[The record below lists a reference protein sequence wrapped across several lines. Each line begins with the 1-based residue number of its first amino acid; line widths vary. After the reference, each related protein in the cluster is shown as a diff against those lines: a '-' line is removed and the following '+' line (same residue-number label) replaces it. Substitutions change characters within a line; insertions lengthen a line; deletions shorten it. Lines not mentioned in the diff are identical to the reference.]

1 MSAVAMYGQQQSA
14 SLERRLE
21 QIFKVVEWAIFLG
34 LCFAAYF
41 VMVGVWEHYMSLDA
55 NLKRL
60 TESISDAPT
69 MLITFHPTINNANGK
84 EFEFRNDFNLSY
96 SIWGGE
102 FPIINLTSGMNYIKT
117 DGMNFPVKYE
127 KLRGRGHKI
136 SSDFIS
142 ASSEAIISVHFD
154 KSIMLEDL
162 PRVEIYITSEEN
174 AYGTNIW
181 RHILILFR
189 QTWAISIHDGEYHAR
204 RFFQKNLK

>member
-96 SIWGGE
+96 SIWGWKHLAGVG
-102 FPIINLTSGMNYIKT
+102 NLLLALDNHASCCQQ
-117 DGMNFPVKYE
+117 
-127 KLRGRGHKI
+127 KL
-136 SSDFIS
+136 
-142 ASSEAIISVHFD
+142 
-154 KSIMLEDL
+154 
-162 PRVEIYITSEEN
+162 
-174 AYGTNIW
+174 
-181 RHILILFR
+181 
-189 QTWAISIHDGEYHAR
+189 
-204 RFFQKNLK
+204 